1 MAEEKYVKKLRFSD
15 GRVYYY
21 YDVTAA
27 RAADL
32 ENYLALS
39 GGHVTGDVAI
49 DGILAA
55 GNLRVVSIDDRDTA
69 VTNVLTQDVA
79 TGDIQ
84 RRSADELLSDIGG
97 YSISYDGGVLA
108 FKPGK

>member
-1 MAEEKYVKKLRFSD
+1 MADEKYVKKLRFSD

-39 GGHVTGDVAI
+39 GGHVTGDVTI

-55 GNLRVVSIDDRDTA
+55 ENLRVASIDDRDLA
-69 VTNVLTQDVA
+69 VTNVLTQDVD
-79 TGDIQ
+79 TGNIQ
-84 RRSADELLSDIGG
+84 KRSADDLLSDIGG
-97 YSISYDGGVLA
+97 YSVSFDDGVLS
-108 FKPGK
+108 FKQGK